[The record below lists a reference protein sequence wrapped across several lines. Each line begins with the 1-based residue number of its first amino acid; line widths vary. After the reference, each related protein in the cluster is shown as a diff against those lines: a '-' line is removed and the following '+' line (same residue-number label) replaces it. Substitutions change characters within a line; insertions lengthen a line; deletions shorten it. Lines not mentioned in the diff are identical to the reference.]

1 MGQGCWG
8 NGRDGGRE
16 WENGGPLQGESRRML
31 SRGCYLPLP
40 GKGETSKDNASEVS
54 PSDLPQS
61 PRSDVPL
68 RPLFWCL
75 PLWPLPLLLP
85 LRQKQSISTAGRR
98 RARCA
103 EGEAFARA
111 TVAFTRAQRYCFL
124 MCPLDMKGL
133 IGAATVVVLCSTE
146 LAYVIFFC
154 L

>member
-1 MGQGCWG
+1 
-8 NGRDGGRE
+8 
-16 WENGGPLQGESRRML
+16 ML

-40 GKGETSKDNASEVS
+40 GKGKTSKDNASEVS
-54 PSDLPQS
+54 PSDLLQS

-75 PLWPLPLLLP
+75 PLWPLPLK
-85 LRQKQSISTAGRR
+85 QKQSISTAGRG

-111 TVAFTRAQRYCFL
+111 AVALARAQRYCFL

-133 IGAATVVVLCSTE
+133 IGAATVVVLCSTD